1 MPAGFIHD
9 VVRSACRKG
18 LILAI
23 FSIPAILVIQL
34 RSCVDWSTLQLG
46 LSTKEGTALVL
57 VLVPLLVVLVVVGVV
72 NVWVVS
78 EVLAIMGEVVLDTE
92 AVAFR
97 TVKNILECLT

>member
-1 MPAGFIHD
+1 MVLLSPINEVVRVFSGGALPAGFIHD

-46 LSTKEGTALVL
+46 LSTK
-57 VLVPLLVVLVVVGVV
+57 
-72 NVWVVS
+72 
-78 EVLAIMGEVVLDTE
+78 
-92 AVAFR
+92 
-97 TVKNILECLT
+97 